1 MTRPDRSLPLRQA
14 PPLHLVACDQVNDRT
29 NERPVS
35 ISRSKPGPGPA
46 RPGGGFLL
54 LVLSFGSPFA
64 GPDQPET
71 LPGNEGEA
79 AVNVRPERP
88 ARGA

>member
-54 LVLSFGSPFA
+54 LVLSFGSPWWASTGRPPRFR
-64 GPDQPET
+64 
-71 LPGNEGEA
+71 LP
-79 AVNVRPERP
+79 
-88 ARGA
+88 RGSP